1 MKQLLKDIYGIALIV
16 LFLGII
22 YAGLN
27 SLQQAKE
34 KPNYDLGQLTPKPV
48 PLYCGDTSF
57 IFQTAF
63 EIFGEVPIAGAEVR
77 NAGDLNNP
85 VIGVLTFT
93 YNKEW
98 NKGTLMMTLPSQMET
113 CVLGYGVNWEFFPPL
128 KEILD
133 EGNESK

>member
-1 MKQLLKDIYGIALIV
+1 MKQIFKSVLGTILII
-16 LFLGII
+16 LFLGIVCT
-22 YAGLN
+22 ALN
-27 SLQQAKE
+27 SLQAEE

-48 PLYCGDTSF
+48 PLYCGDTAF
-57 IFQTAF
+57 VFQTAF

-77 NAGDLNNP
+77 SAGNLEAP
-85 VIGVLTFT
+85 VIGILTFT

-98 NKGTLMMTLPSQMET
+98 NKGTLMMTIPSSFET
-113 CVLGYGVNWEFFPPL
+113 CILGYGVNWEFFPEL

>member
-1 MKQLLKDIYGIALIV
+1 MKQIFKELFIWFTFIGIV
-16 LFLGII
+16 YTVF
-22 YAGLN
+22 N
-27 SLQQAKE
+27 SLQAEE
-34 KPNYDLGQLTPKPV
+34 KPNYDLTQLIPKPI

-57 IFQTAF
+57 VFQTAF

-77 NAGDLNNP
+77 SAGDLTKP

-93 YNKEW
+93 YNEQW
-98 NKGTLMMTLPSQMET
+98 NKGTLMMTIPSTFET
-113 CVLGYGVNWEFFPPL
+113 CILGYGVNWEFFPEL

>member
-1 MKQLLKDIYGIALIV
+1 MKQIFKSVLGTILII
-16 LFLGII
+16 LFLAIV
-22 YAGLN
+22 YTGLN
-27 SLQQAKE
+27 SLQAEE
-34 KPNYDLGQLTPKPV
+34 KPNYDLKPV

-113 CVLGYGVNWEFFPPL
+113 CILGYGVNWEFFPPL

>member
-1 MKQLLKDIYGIALIV
+1 MKEIIKSILGCILIII
-16 LFLGII
+16 FLGIV
-22 YAGLN
+22 YTLLN
-27 SLQQAKE
+27 SLQAEEPK
-34 KPNYDLGQLTPKPV
+34 YDLGKLTPKPV

-57 IFQTAF
+57 VFQTAF

-113 CVLGYGVNWEFFPPL
+113 CILGYGVNWEFFPPL

>member
-1 MKQLLKDIYGIALIV
+1 MKQIFKSVLGTILII
-16 LFLGII
+16 LFLGIV
-22 YAGLN
+22 YTVLN
-27 SLQQAKE
+27 SLQAEE

-48 PLYCGDTSF
+48 PLYCGDTAF
-57 IFQTAF
+57 VFQTAF
-63 EIFGEVPIAGAEVR
+63 EIFGEVPIAGAEIR
-77 NAGDLNNP
+77 SAGDLNNP

-98 NKGTLMMTLPSQMET
+98 NKGTLMMPLPSQMET
-113 CVLGYGVNWEFFPPL
+113 CILGYGVNWEFFPEL

>member
-1 MKQLLKDIYGIALIV
+1 MKQIFKSVLGTILII
-16 LFLGII
+16 LFLAII
-22 YAGLN
+22 YTVLN
-27 SLQQAKE
+27 SLQAE
-34 KPNYDLGQLTPKPV
+34 SKPNYDLSRLTPKPV

-57 IFQTAF
+57 VFQTAF

-77 NAGDLNNP
+77 NAGDLNAP
-85 VIGVLTFT
+85 IVGILTFT

-98 NKGTLMMTLPSQMET
+98 KKGTLMMTLPSQMET
-113 CVLGYGVNWEFFPPL
+113 CILGYGVNWEFFPPL

>member
-1 MKQLLKDIYGIALIV
+1 MKQIFKTVLGTILII
-16 LFLGII
+16 LFLGIVYTI
-22 YAGLN
+22 LN
-27 SLQQAKE
+27 SLQAEEPK
-34 KPNYDLGQLTPKPV
+34 YDLGKLTPKPV
-48 PLYCGDTSF
+48 PLYCGDTAF
-57 IFQTAF
+57 VFQTAF

-113 CVLGYGVNWEFFPPL
+113 CILGYGVNWEFFPPL

>member
-1 MKQLLKDIYGIALIV
+1 MKQIFKSVLGTILII
-16 LFLGII
+16 LFLAIV
-22 YAGLN
+22 YTGLN
-27 SLQQAKE
+27 SLQAEE
-34 KPNYDLGQLTPKPV
+34 KPNYDLKQLTPKPV

-63 EIFGEVPIAGAEVR
+63 EIFGETPMMGAEVR
-77 NAGDLNNP
+77 SAGNLEAP
-85 VIGVLTFT
+85 VIGILTFT

-98 NKGTLMMTLPSQMET
+98 NKGTLMMTIPSQFET
-113 CVLGYGVNWEFFPPL
+113 CILGYGVNWEFFPEL